1 MVDKTNG
8 IGPLNQQFSSKGV
21 RLAALKKDNE
31 LLFNY
36 FKKAGFDENSM
47 IYSTDIEKL
56 KKEFDKNENGLSVKE
71 ARAMGL
77 DGSRK
82 EIKNAIKTM
91 DVIASS
97 ELKDDDIY
105 PVKVSENEKHFYTK
119 DNKIKYAQV
128 ITDEGVLTEQYH
140 KNGNLAEKSEHKYD
154 KDGKA
159 YRAVFEKYNEEGQV
173 LTGEYVDENG
183 VKAER
188 KYDYFN
194 GHKNSMTETR
204 GQNETFI
211 KYETINGKDQPVRVV
226 DSFKGDSDSNKVTEY
241 EYNGGGAASKQT
253 ITYEGKMIKN
263 DVTKEE
269 TELAEDGTATKTTQF
284 LSNGLKII
292 HDLKT
297 GIKETV
303 VPKEAVE
310 EELKDVVEEKPVA
323 ATFKKGTGKIH
334 LPDGWGKVPSSF
346 RHSSK
351 IMETKDAAGAVDALL
366 NARGID
372 PAKVDKDKLIQDVTK
387 FNPSVF
393 DKKDGKVKDNA
404 KWDKLDLPA
413 DIEKAYNLNAKKTPK
428 AGGAQKQDEVPHV
441 FYDDKGNPKVKVT
454 KITGENVR
462 DVLAEFNKATA
473 NNKSLPSAIIYDE
486 ELSNED
492 KVRALNMIK
501 DAVDASNKNRDWV
514 KPGEYRFTV
523 PNGTAEDRFKGAS
536 MYEYVFGK
544 GSSGMLNIPDK
555 YKFDPDAEKRMD
567 ELQKKFGPAFPD
579 PIISQQEEVE
589 IPLKTER
596 MKKQEA
602 IDEAKR
608 KAEALAKE
616 AEKMPEEEVQIP
628 LMTEKMKKEAEA
640 EKIRKQAED
649 AEKQLNNGLPIT
661 PWQTE

>member
-1 MVDKTNG
+1 M
-8 IGPLNQQFSSKGV
+8 
-21 RLAALKKDNE
+21 
-31 LLFNY
+31 
-36 FKKAGFDENSM
+36 
-47 IYSTDIEKL
+47 
-56 KKEFDKNENGLSVKE
+56 
-71 ARAMGL
+71 
-77 DGSRK
+77 
-82 EIKNAIKTM
+82 
-91 DVIASS
+91 
-97 ELKDDDIY
+97 
-105 PVKVSENEKHFYTK
+105 
-119 DNKIKYAQV
+119 
-128 ITDEGVLTEQYH
+128 
-140 KNGNLAEKSEHKYD
+140 
-154 KDGKA
+154 
-159 YRAVFEKYNEEGQV
+159 
-173 LTGEYVDENG
+173 
-183 VKAER
+183 
-188 KYDYFN
+188 
-194 GHKNSMTETR
+194 
-204 GQNETFI
+204 
-211 KYETINGKDQPVRVV
+211 
-226 DSFKGDSDSNKVTEY
+226 
-241 EYNGGGAASKQT
+241 
-253 ITYEGKMIKN
+253 
-263 DVTKEE
+263 
-269 TELAEDGTATKTTQF
+269 
-284 LSNGLKII
+284 
-292 HDLKT
+292 
-297 GIKETV
+297 
-303 VPKEAVE
+303 
-310 EELKDVVEEKPVA
+310 KDVVEEKPVA
-323 ATFKKGTGKIH
+323 ATPKKGTGKLQ
-334 LPDGWGKVPSSF
+334 LPEGWSRVPSSF
-346 RHSSK
+346 RHGSK
-351 IMETKDAAGAVDALL
+351 IMEAKDAAGAVDALL
-366 NARGID
+366 NAHGID

-404 KWDKLDLPA
+404 KWDKLDLPG
-413 DIEKAYNLNAKKTPK
+413 DIAKTYKAEAKKAPK
-428 AGGAQKQDEVPHV
+428 AGGAQKEDEVPHV

-454 KITGENVR
+454 KLTGENVR
-462 DVLAEFNKATA
+462 DVLAEFNKATG

-501 DAVDASNKNRDWV
+501 DAIDASNKNRDWV
-514 KPGEYRFTV
+514 KPGDYRFTV
-523 PNGTAEDRFKGAS
+523 PNGTAEDRFRGAS